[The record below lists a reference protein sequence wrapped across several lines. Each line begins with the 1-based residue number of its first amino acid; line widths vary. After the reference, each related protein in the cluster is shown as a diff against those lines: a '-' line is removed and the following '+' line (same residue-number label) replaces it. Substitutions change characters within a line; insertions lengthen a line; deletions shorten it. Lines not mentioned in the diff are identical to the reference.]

1 MQPAAMREYHSRS
14 SANCLKLTLKK
25 AFSWIIF
32 NSVKL
37 VLGLEIWTVQLFKIE
52 QNGDKNIFNLRD
64 RGCLNKNLIKKII
77 VFGLPLRKLV
87 KMILFLS
94 TVIMQ

>member
-52 QNGDKNIFNLRD
+52 QNWDIQQEVEGVW
-64 RGCLNKNLIKKII
+64 IKIWLK
-77 VFGLPLRKLV
+77 K
-87 KMILFLS
+87 S
-94 TVIMQ
+94 